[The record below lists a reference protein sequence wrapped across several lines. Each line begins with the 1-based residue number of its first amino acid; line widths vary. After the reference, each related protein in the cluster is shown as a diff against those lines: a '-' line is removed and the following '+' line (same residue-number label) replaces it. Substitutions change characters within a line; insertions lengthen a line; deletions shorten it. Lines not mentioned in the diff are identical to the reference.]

1 MRSHLL
7 SRYGVINV
15 LSFLVEFIS
24 HSFFYFCET
33 YVSQIAN
40 PELFSNVKIQI
51 LALWLVTCVTFDI

>member
-24 HSFFYFCET
+24 HSFFYFLRNLRIPNRESGIVFECE
-33 YVSQIAN
+33 N
-40 PELFSNVKIQI
+40 SNFGS
-51 LALWLVTCVTFDI
+51 LACDLCNI